1 MKSSDEDGDGSQL
14 EPYSEDDSESEKK
27 SIRFS
32 LRILN
37 LPKKTKE
44 SYLRDSIR
52 NEYKKYGTIKNI
64 EIGEKED
71 NRIATVY
78 MGERKE
84 VKRAVEATDGRFL
97 FGALIDVYD
106 HSNNEKQ

>member
-1 MKSSDEDGDGSQL
+1 MTGQIFIHPRSDSF
-14 EPYSEDDSESEKK
+14 PV
-27 SIRFS
+27 
-32 LRILN
+32 ILN
-37 LPKKTKE
+37 LK
-44 SYLRDSIR
+44 
-52 NEYKKYGTIKNI
+52 
-64 EIGEKED
+64 KED

>member
-1 MKSSDEDGDGSQL
+1 MLRRKIYSDSKITGSYEAMSIEITDWWIDSSMVELVPLCVIYHLVKVTLCMRCS
-14 EPYSEDDSESEKK
+14 YMH
-27 SIRFS
+27 
-32 LRILN
+32 ILN
-37 LPKKTKE
+37 FMQ
-44 SYLRDSIR
+44 
-52 NEYKKYGTIKNI
+52 
-64 EIGEKED
+64 ED

>member
-14 EPYSEDDSESEKK
+14 EPYSDDSESEKK

-44 SYLRDSIR
+44 SYL
-52 NEYKKYGTIKNI
+52 
-64 EIGEKED
+64 EI
-71 NRIATVY
+71 
-78 MGERKE
+78 
-84 VKRAVEATDGRFL
+84 
-97 FGALIDVYD
+97 
-106 HSNNEKQ
+106 Q

>member
-1 MKSSDEDGDGSQL
+1 MLGRKIYSDPIITGSYEALSIEITDWWIDSSMVEL
-14 EPYSEDDSESEKK
+14 LPLCVMFIHLVKVTLCM
-27 SIRFS
+27 RFS
-32 LRILN
+32 YMHILN
-37 LPKKTKE
+37 FKQ
-44 SYLRDSIR
+44 
-52 NEYKKYGTIKNI
+52 
-64 EIGEKED
+64 ED

>member
-1 MKSSDEDGDGSQL
+1 MH
-14 EPYSEDDSESEKK
+14 
-27 SIRFS
+27 
-32 LRILN
+32 ILN
-37 LPKKTKE
+37 FMQ
-44 SYLRDSIR
+44 
-52 NEYKKYGTIKNI
+52 
-64 EIGEKED
+64 ED

>member
-1 MKSSDEDGDGSQL
+1 M
-14 EPYSEDDSESEKK
+14 
-27 SIRFS
+27 
-32 LRILN
+32 N
-37 LPKKTKE
+37 L
-44 SYLRDSIR
+44 I
-52 NEYKKYGTIKNI
+52 
-64 EIGEKED
+64 KED

-106 HSNNEKQ
+106 HSNNEKQWVIVYKP

>member
-1 MKSSDEDGDGSQL
+1 MIKYPGQ
-14 EPYSEDDSESEKK
+14 EDDSESEKK

-64 EIGEKED
+64 EIGEKEKFIIFSFITF
-71 NRIATVY
+71 NY
-78 MGERKE
+78 YLY
-84 VKRAVEATDGRFL
+84 FL
-97 FGALIDVYD
+97 FL
-106 HSNNEKQ
+106 SSLFF